1 MKFEASTGTV
11 LSKSPVLTDYG
22 DALVFN
28 GYELFTRNAGGALA
42 LVKEGNDWLIVA
54 TDGAEDDNRNVHD
67 VFAGEPYLSVSL
79 YEAAGDVLNLQDPKQ
94 QVTSMAAQGDTPK
107 QQLLDQWGDKRVV
120 KAKLGDVVVVNHRED
135 KVSVA
140 HAGKREP
147 LKKRANKESPCL
159 R

>member
-1 MKFEASTGTV
+1 MPDKLAKLLRKDTKRLTKISKPIDVTMKFEASTGTV

-67 VFAGEPYLSVSL
+67 VFAGEPYLSVSCT
-79 YEAAGDVLNLQDPKQ
+79 KQ
-94 QVTSMAAQGDTPK
+94 LVMCLTCRIQSNKSRAWQPRVIPLSSNCLINGETSAWSKPNSGMS
-107 QQLLDQWGDKRVV
+107 WW
-120 KAKLGDVVVVNHRED
+120 
-135 KVSVA
+135 
-140 HAGKREP
+140 
-147 LKKRANKESPCL
+147 
-159 R
+159 